1 MKIYISIPISGIPQ
15 HKVREKADLI
25 KSALSR
31 QGHEV
36 INPLDICAGQN
47 PSYDDY
53 ICADLRAMLNCDA
66 VYFCDGWEQSC
77 GCSIEH
83 DVVMRYIAHN
93 RKNFV
98 LMYEN

>member
-1 MKIYISIPISGIPQ
+1 MEKDKLTSIQYRVLGTKI
-15 HKVREKADLI
+15 
-25 KSALSR
+25 
-31 QGHEV
+31 GH
-36 INPLDICAGQN
+36 
-47 PSYDDY
+47 S
-53 ICADLRAMLNCDA
+53 DA